1 MSQLKARDIM
11 TKDVVWI
18 PESTN
23 VTEAIRLFVDEMI
36 SGAPVVDEEGGL
48 VGVVSLRDFARNTVI
63 TGQNN
68 DDRPSAFFYETWELP
83 ITKSEANSF
92 HIESESDQTVKDVMT
107 PTLFYVDVDMPV
119 RDVAEMMLKGRIH
132 RVVVL
137 ENDELAGLITTMDML
152 KVVVN
157 HAEV

>member
-1 MSQLKARDIM
+1 MEQLKARDIM
-11 TKDVVWI
+11 TKEVVWI
-18 PESTN
+18 PENTS
-23 VTEAIRLFVDEMI
+23 VSEAIKLFVDEMI

-63 TGQNN
+63 TSQTS
-68 DDRPSAFFYETWELP
+68 DDQRQSAFFYETWELP
-83 ITKSEANSF
+83 ITQSEATRF
-92 HIESESDQTVKDVMT
+92 HIETESDLAVKDVMT

-152 KVVVN
+152 KAIVGN
-157 HAEV
+157 S